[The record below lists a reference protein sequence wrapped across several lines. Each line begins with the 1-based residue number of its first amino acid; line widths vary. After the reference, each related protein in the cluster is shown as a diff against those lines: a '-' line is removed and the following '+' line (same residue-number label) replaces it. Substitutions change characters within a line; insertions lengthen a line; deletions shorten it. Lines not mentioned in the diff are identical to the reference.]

1 MPATQ
6 SFNFVQLGCSMKNVI
21 HFVYNV
27 LLLFEALYV
36 PVVHKM
42 GTRNGGKIKE
52 AIFHFVLVWKIQKSE
67 NSPREIL
74 QAYYFP
80 MLRWICLST
89 MLRGGRGQQKQFS
102 LWGPKQKCFRE
113 PCHMLFFYIR
123 FFAYIKYFQKFWRP
137 RPMFYSS
144 IYLHVL
150 WSIVADQIWSWLCVE
165 CIAST
170 KRAREETWKWTERS
184 RGDKRAQMV

>member
-1 MPATQ
+1 MCC
-6 SFNFVQLGCSMKNVI
+6 VWC
-21 HFVYNV
+21 HF
-27 LLLFEALYV
+27 
-36 PVVHKM
+36 
-42 GTRNGGKIKE
+42 
-52 AIFHFVLVWKIQKSE
+52 FVLCSSATVYGEQRKDTAE
-67 NSPREIL
+67 NSQGQDQTSTVSVYRSSCFVKRGKYNHL
-74 QAYYFP
+74 QDYKHL
-80 MLRWICLST
+80 LRTFII
-89 MLRGGRGQQKQFS
+89 
-102 LWGPKQKCFRE
+102 
-113 PCHMLFFYIR
+113 FFYIR